1 GGPYPNEASS
11 GFIKDL
17 VISNHELSATDILN
31 DYSNFCPTVLPID
44 WKFVQGEPTQEGN
57 LLQWQ
62 VNFPEFINY
71 FEIERK
77 KAEGDFSS
85 IGNIDGGTNYSED
98 FFFLDQQPDENIA
111 YYRIKAV
118 DLDGNI
124 SFSKLIELT
133 SDMPY
138 KLYPNPAK
146 DFIWV
151 NVSDDTQRNYLEIY
165 SVDGRKWKTVE
176 LKHNHNKISISDL
189 PDGVFILKMNGK
201 TPLRIVKT
209 R

>member
-1 GGPYPNEASS
+1 
-11 GFIKDL
+11 
-17 VISNHELSATDILN
+17 
-31 DYSNFCPTVLPID
+31 
-44 WKFVQGEPTQEGN
+44 
-57 LLQWQ
+57 
-62 VNFPEFINY
+62 
-71 FEIERK
+71 
-77 KAEGDFSS
+77 
-85 IGNIDGGTNYSED
+85 
-98 FFFLDQQPDENIA
+98 
-111 YYRIKAV
+111 
-118 DLDGNI
+118 
-124 SFSKLIELT
+124 
-133 SDMPY
+133 MPY